1 MRITVPEGFI
11 APILTSSRASELI
24 SLSLTLCSDKKIPL
38 EMKGV
43 LADLVLALMEAG
55 GRI

>member
-1 MRITVPEGFI
+1 MRITVPENYI
-11 APILTSSRASELI
+11 APIIHRQLASELI
-24 SLSLTLCSDKKIPL
+24 SLSLTLRSDKKIPL